1 MTTME
6 KCEQEAQRWLREHAT
21 VQYGVN
27 GYIVQAEDV
36 VKLLHSVVRPCAD
49 AIKEA
54 SHAEHL
60 R

>member
-1 MTTME
+1 MTTMAR
-6 KCEQEAQRWLREHAT
+6 CEQEAQRWLSEHAT

-36 VKLLHSVVRPCAD
+36 TKLLYSVVKPCAD
-49 AIKEA
+49 DLKEA